1 MQPVQL
7 TDDSARITFKLTESD
22 SVVASTLV
30 VPDSV
35 PLVIQGVIQ
44 EYTNLFQD
52 PDGLPPSRP
61 FDHQIPLIPR
71 TQPVNVRP
79 YRYGPHQKTEI
90 EKQVTKMLQKGIIQ
104 RSMSFFASL
113 VLLVKKKDDTWRF
126 CVDYRQLNNVTVK
139 DNFQW
144 QMNCWKNCMELRC
157 SLNLIVALGIIRSGL
172 LWEMK

>member
-104 RSMSFFASL
+104 RSMSSFASL

-139 DNFQW
+139 D
-144 QMNCWKNCMELRC
+144 KHPLPVVDELLEELHGAKVFTKLDC
-157 SLNLIVALGIIRSGL
+157 RSRYH
-172 LWEMK
+172 